1 MTELIPASHNLP
13 ATIEDLAKFILV
25 GREKLVS
32 VRAEIRAINKLEL
45 AEEVRTQKRNEAQ
58 MLSEALLDAEV
69 RIGELLKQIPKAAG
83 FRSDLQ
89 PKDTNVPRLTAV
101 KSEKPKAEAIQ
112 DLGFTE
118 KQKQRFETLASNK
131 DVVEQVKAEA
141 RENDDLPTR
150 SRVLQLVKQKNAP
163 PPKEENYEF
172 RYQAARSINEAIS
185 AACLVKVSQEHLQA
199 WHESLTVKG
208 EGAFQLDMVNE
219 ALENLRVIKAFLSR
233 KEHQK

>member
-1 MTELIPASHNLP
+1 M
-13 ATIEDLAKFILV
+13 
-25 GREKLVS
+25 
-32 VRAEIRAINKLEL
+32 
-45 AEEVRTQKRNEAQ
+45 
-58 MLSEALLDAEV
+58 
-69 RIGELLKQIPKAAG
+69 
-83 FRSDLQ
+83 
-89 PKDTNVPRLTAV
+89 
-101 KSEKPKAEAIQ
+101 
-112 DLGFTE
+112 
-118 KQKQRFETLASNK
+118 
-131 DVVEQVKAEA
+131 
-141 RENDDLPTR
+141 
-150 SRVLQLVKQKNAP
+150 VKQKNAP